1 MASYCGKCGTEL
13 SPDKQFCASC
23 GAPVAAGFAPV
34 APVASYQPVPPSP
47 PPIAP
52 YNPGVAAPPAVQ
64 PAASGSSTVKIVLIV
79 VGVLVLLGILAV
91 AGFGF
96 FVWRVSR
103 AIHVSG
109 TGDHASVS
117 IPGVM
122 TANTTEKFSASDL
135 GTDIYPGAQSEKG
148 SVRMTLPTGSW
159 LTAIYSTSDSK
170 DQVVAYYKSK
180 FGSESGVIDYG
191 ETAML
196 TLKKSDKELV
206 TVTVSS
212 KPNEDN
218 GKTRI
223 AIMHTTSTKP

>member
-34 APVASYQPVPPSP
+34 APYQPVPPAP
-47 PPIAP
+47 PPTAGYGLGAP
-52 YNPGVAAPPAVQ
+52 APPAVQ
-64 PAASGSSTVKIVLIV
+64 PVASGSSTVKIILIV
-79 VGVLVLLGILAV
+79 VGVIVLLGILAV
-91 AGFGF
+91 AAVGF
-96 FVWRVSR
+96 FAWRVSR

-122 TANTTEKFSASDL
+122 SANTTEKFSASDL

-148 SVRMTLPTGSW
+148 GVRMTLPTGSW
-159 LTAIYSTSDSK
+159 ITAIYSTSDSK

-212 KPNEDN
+212 KPNENN
-218 GKTRI
+218 GRTRL
-223 AIMHTTSTKP
+223 AIMHTTTTKP